1 MRMSRREQEIIA
13 HAEKASA
20 RLVDMIP
27 MFRTVHKTNAER
39 VVSLCR
45 EFVTSK
51 PIREPTSPAL
61 EEVGKIRYPKF
72 PAQQSLLNRYRELL
86 RIWRKAFY
94 DLVSVTAP
102 VPRREGEAFIDAVS
116 LQSLDAGTRAQIGIL
131 EALLKEQKRENDRLR
146 KLLRQTLP
154 VPVPASYTVSSPNHE
169 LAPVKQWLRELGH
182 PDSYLEVDDAGARLS
197 RNARPRVLIMDAD
210 VLSCLSRLCGTPTRQ
225 DTSSLE

>member
-1 MRMSRREQEIIA
+1 MKISRREQEIIA
-13 HAEKASA
+13 RAEKDSA
-20 RLVDMIP
+20 RVLDMIP
-27 MFRTVHKTNAER
+27 MVRIGHTAHAER
-39 VVSLCR
+39 VVKLCR

-51 PIREPTSPAL
+51 PIRKPTAAAL

-102 VPRREGEAFIDAVS
+102 VPRKEGESFIDPVS
-116 LQSLDAGTRAQIGIL
+116 LQSVDPGTRAQIGIL

-154 VPVPASYTVSSPNHE
+154 APVPVSDIVSPPNHE
-169 LAPVKQWLRELGH
+169 IAPVRQWLTELRR
-182 PDSYLEVDDAGARLS
+182 PDFYLEVDEAGVRLS
-197 RNARPRVLIMDAD
+197 RNARPRVLIMDAE
-210 VLSCLSRLCGTPTRQ
+210 VLSCLSRLCGTPIRQ
-225 DTSSLE
+225 GTSSLE